1 MGISQRQ
8 LSKMTGIPVTTIS
21 SKEYKGMSLN
31 VIMVLSVCK
40 ALNWTVNE
48 WEKSAEHIY
57 RTGKW
62 KRKFRPR
69 KKGTIEDNDDF

>member
-8 LSKMTGIPVTTIS
+8 LAKMTDIPVATIS
-21 SKEYKGMSLN
+21 SKECKGMSLN

-40 ALNWTVNE
+40 ALNWTVDE
-48 WEKSAEHIY
+48 WEQSAERIY
-57 RTGKW
+57 QTGKW
-62 KRKFRPR
+62 NRKLRPR